1 MIPEKYIYASL
12 KNIIGGMFGSIRGLV
27 LLCIYEDVL
36 YIYRA
41 NIDNSYGERLA
52 KIYIPNMKNIQGKAG
67 LFGGKFFSSMKDKN
81 INLNCHQRP
90 ENLWIFCKVKV

>member
-67 LFGGKFFSSMKDKN
+67 LFGGKFSSSMKDKN

-90 ENLWIFCKVKV
+90 ENLWIFL

>member
-67 LFGGKFFSSMKDKN
+67 LFGGKFSFKYEGQEYKFKLPAKAGKFVD
-81 INLNCHQRP
+81 
-90 ENLWIFCKVKV
+90 FFVK